1 MADSINFKRAL
12 APLPLTR
19 TRLSWI
25 KRRARCLV
33 LAYKVN
39 RREAVANAAL
49 DWHQFNPTATH

>member
-25 KRRARCLV
+25 KRRARCLALV
-33 LAYKVN
+33 FQVN
-39 RREAVANAAL
+39 RREAVASAAG
-49 DWHQFNPTATH
+49 DWFMFNPIATH